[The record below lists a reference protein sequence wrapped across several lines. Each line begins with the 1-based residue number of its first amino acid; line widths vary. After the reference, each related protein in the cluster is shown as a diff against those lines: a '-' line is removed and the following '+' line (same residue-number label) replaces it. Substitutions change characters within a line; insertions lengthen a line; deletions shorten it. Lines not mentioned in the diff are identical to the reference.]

1 MPGITLT
8 EEEVRK
14 LTSCGNPDAAVLFLY
29 RKAELPRETALAAL
43 HFTVPR
49 MVGATDTLR
58 QLGLWQEERPVHPTP
73 ERPQYTEE
81 DLKREQQAATAAS
94 AISSARRSA
103 VSAARSPQRS

>member
-49 MVGATDTLR
+49 MVGATDTSFVPRTSHR
-58 QLGLWQEERPVHPTP
+58 QDHGGVSGNDPVRVPLYGTGS
-73 ERPQYTEE
+73 RADT
-81 DLKREQQAATAAS
+81 DLADADAK
-94 AISSARRSA
+94 
-103 VSAARSPQRS
+103 

>member
-49 MVGATDTLR
+49 MVGASWAC
-58 QLGLWQEERPVHPTP
+58 G
-73 ERPQYTEE
+73 
-81 DLKREQQAATAAS
+81 
-94 AISSARRSA
+94 RRSA
-103 VSAARSPQRS
+103 RCIPRRSARSTPKRT

>member
-58 QLGLWQEERPVHPTP
+58 QLGLWQEERPVHPP
-73 ERPQYTEE
+73 
-81 DLKREQQAATAAS
+81 
-94 AISSARRSA
+94 RSW
-103 VSAARSPQRS
+103 PTG

>member
-58 QLGLWQEERPVHPTP
+58 QLGLWQR
-73 ERPQYTEE
+73 
-81 DLKREQQAATAAS
+81 S
-94 AISSARRSA
+94 ARCIPRRSA
-103 VSAARSPQRS
+103 RSTPKRT

>member
-43 HFTVPR
+43 LQKP
-49 MVGATDTLR
+49 
-58 QLGLWQEERPVHPTP
+58 
-73 ERPQYTEE
+73 
-81 DLKREQQAATAAS
+81 
-94 AISSARRSA
+94 
-103 VSAARSPQRS
+103 